1 MQNAHGYFL
10 DYKHFISKAGFKNV
24 GHELLKLLK
33 LLKLLMVIKAS
44 HIYVQVLY
52 LPNTALYV
60 FPYKYA

>member
-1 MQNAHGYFL
+1 MQNAHGYFS

-24 GHELLKLLK
+24 GHELLK